1 MKRLVAAP
9 AALLASLLF
18 LASAEAADTVR
29 AAKAVPVAW
38 SFIPLDVGQEA
49 GIWKKYDIDI
59 EISALAGDAKLQQA
73 LAANSLDF
81 GLGSG
86 PSMAFSAKGAPSIAV
101 AAFAG
106 APRNLAVVV
115 GEDSPIKTVK
125 DLKGK
130 LLAVTTAGSLTEWLA
145 KRLSIDEGWG
155 TDGVKTAAL
164 GSFEA
169 FLAALRTHQ
178 IDGMML
184 AVEAG
189 YGLEEKHAG
198 RIIVAMDR
206 FAPHFHT
213 HVVFTRRTLIKE
225 NPALVKRFLQGFF
238 ASIAYMKAHREETI
252 QISMKVLNQ
261 SRAAMEKTYDYE
273 ISMLLD
279 DGSFDPQAIKVLK
292 DSYVEMGILTERPRD
307 DQIFDAEFVPVKP

>member
-1 MKRLVAAP
+1 MKRLVSAP
-9 AALLASLLF
+9 LALVAILLLLAG
-18 LASAEAADTVR
+18 AQAADKVR

-38 SFIPLDVGQEA
+38 SFVPLDVGAAA
-49 GIWKKYDIDI
+49 GIWPKYGIDI

-86 PSMAFSAKGAPSIAV
+86 PGMAFAAKGAPAIAV

-106 APRNLAVVV
+106 EPRNLAVVV
-115 GEDSPIKTVK
+115 GADSPIKTVK

-130 LLAVTTAGSLTEWLA
+130 MLAVTTAGSLTEWLA

-155 TDGVKTAAL
+155 PDGVKTAAL

-184 AVEAG
+184 AMEAG

-198 RIIVAMDR
+198 RIIVGMDR
-206 FAPHFHT
+206 YAPHFHT
-213 HVVFTRRTLIKE
+213 HVVFTRRELIKD

-238 ASIAYMKAHREETI
+238 ASIAYMKSHREETI
-252 QISMKVLNQ
+252 ETSMKVLNQ

-273 ISMLLD
+273 ISMLLT
-279 DGSFDPQAIKVLK
+279 DGAFDPKAIKVLK
-292 DSYVEMGILTERPRD
+292 DSYVEMGILSEKPRD